1 MIPYFKK
8 QNLSWL
14 FVLTFLTSSLTFG
27 QLKVEK
33 WKLQVAL
40 GVNNP
45 IDNDDP
51 AFYSQYVNFPSINLG
66 VQRMFYRNWGAK
78 LDLGYNRSSN
88 GGGSEPF
95 KLNYTRI
102 NAQAVYDFKDVFT
115 FLPDPIG
122 IVGHAGPG
130 VSITK
135 PMVDNN
141 ANINYNYANL
151 SATYL
156 NMLAG
161 VEVHYRLSK
170 TLSVFVDGSYAL
182 ALSSKNK
189 SDVNSKGQF
198 SFNGDLIYASIGVSI
213 SLDTCNYC
221 P

>member
-8 QNLSWL
+8 QNLIWL
-14 FVLTFLTSSLTFG
+14 FAFAFLTSSFAFG
-27 QLKVEK
+27 QLNVEK

-45 IDNDDP
+45 IDNGDGT
-51 AFYSQYVNFPSINLG
+51 FYTKYINFPSINLG
-66 VQRMFYRNWGAK
+66 VQHMFSRNLGAK

-88 GGGSEPF
+88 GSGSQPF

-115 FLPDPIG
+115 FLPEQIG

-130 VSITK
+130 VSMTK
-135 PMVDNN
+135 PMVDA
-141 ANINYNYANL
+141 ANSTYGNL
-151 SATYL
+151 STTYL

-161 VEVHYRLSK
+161 VEVHYRLSQV
-170 TLSVFVDGSYAL
+170 LSIYVDGSYAL

-189 SDVNSKGQF
+189 SDVINNNF
-198 SFNGDLIYASIGVSI
+198 SFNGDLMYASIGVAI
-213 SLDTCNYC
+213 SLDKCNYC
-221 P
+221 R

>member
-14 FVLTFLTSSLTFG
+14 FVLAFLTSSLTFG

-130 VSITK
+130 VSITN
-135 PMVDNN
+135 PMVDT
-141 ANINYNYANL
+141 ANSPYGNL
-151 SATYL
+151 NATYL